1 MRNKTIV
8 FTVALVLGLVG
19 ISGIAFTQANAIAV
33 QPQTEKVLVCN
44 SGSSYA
50 YHRYTCS
57 GLKRC
62 THAVTEISVAT
73 AKKQGRTPCKI
84 CYK

>member
-1 MRNKTIV
+1 MRNKAFILA
-8 FTVALVLGLVG
+8 VALLLGFSNF
-19 ISGIAFTQANAIAV
+19 SGVSVTTANAVTV

-44 SGSSYA
+44 SSSSYA

-62 THAVTEISVAT
+62 THAVTEISIAT